1 MNDFFV
7 AEEYQTRLTR
17 ARAAMQQRGLDA
29 LLLTAPTNV
38 EYFSGHRPLVGW
50 DTLTRSSFCLVP
62 AAGDPIL
69 IVHDVWLG
77 GAVADSAWHDVR
89 AFPETTRPP
98 LATLADCFQDR
109 QLLTARVGLELGYEQ
124 RLGLSFH
131 DLQALQAR
139 LPQVSWLDAA
149 PAIWDVRMIKSA
161 AEIDKIRRAC
171 AITDAAFDMVFQSL
185 APGMTEAELASRLQA
200 GIATQGAE
208 FGFMAPCMVPA
219 GYMTMSR
226 VPSRHPLVP
235 GELIF
240 CDLGAIYHG
249 YWSDYGR
256 AAVIGKASDRQRRM
270 WEDVHAVTQAG
281 LAEVRP
287 GHSMSAVVA
296 ACNRTAQRVGLAM
309 NFASGRIGH
318 GLGMQL
324 TEPPHVAGHE
334 TELLRPGMV
343 ITLEPGIVSP
353 QGVYIVEQDIAVTET
368 GAEQLSTGRWE
379 IWEV

>member
-1 MNDFFV
+1 MNDFFS

-17 ARAAMQQRGLDA
+17 AREAMQRRGLDA
-29 LLLTAPTNV
+29 MLLTATTNV

-50 DTLTRSSFCLVP
+50 DTLTRASFCLVP
-62 AAGDPIL
+62 VSGDPIL

-77 GAVADSAWHDVR
+77 GAMADSAWQDVR
-89 AFPETTRPP
+89 AFPETTQPP
-98 LATLADCFQDR
+98 LDALADCFQDR
-109 QLLTARVGLELGYEQ
+109 QLLNARVGLELGYEQ
-124 RLGLSFH
+124 RLGVSFI

-139 LPQVSWLDAA
+139 LAQVTWLDAA

-171 AITDAAFDMVFQSL
+171 AITDTAFDRAFQGLTS
-185 APGMTEAELASRLQA
+185 AVTEAELAARLQA
-200 GIATQGAE
+200 AITAQGAD
-208 FGFMAPCMVPA
+208 FGFMAPCFVPA
-219 GYMTMSR
+219 SFETMSR
-226 VPSRHPLVP
+226 VPSSHTLVP
-235 GELIF
+235 GELIW

-256 AAVIGKASDRQRRM
+256 AAVIGQASAEQRRM
-270 WEDVHAVTQAG
+270 WEGVHAVTQAG

-287 GHSMSAVVA
+287 GNSMSAVVA
-296 ACNRTAQRVGLAM
+296 ACNQAAQRVGLSM

-353 QGVYIVEQDIAVTET
+353 QGVYIVEQDLAVTET

>member
-1 MNDFFV
+1 MNDFFL
-7 AEEYQTRLTR
+7 ADEYQTRLTR

-50 DTLTRSSFCLVP
+50 DTFTRASFCLVP
-62 AAGDPIL
+62 VTGDPIL

-98 LATLADCFQDR
+98 LDTLADCFQER
-109 QLLTARVGLELGYEQ
+109 QLLNARVGLELGYEQ
-124 RLGLSFH
+124 RLGISFH

-139 LPQVSWLDAA
+139 LSNVIWLDAA
-149 PAIWDVRMIKSA
+149 PAIWEVRMLKSL

-171 AITDAAFDMVFQSL
+171 AITDVAYHTSFQALTSD
-185 APGMTEAELASRLQA
+185 MTEAELASRLQA
-200 GIATQGAE
+200 AIAAQGAE

-219 GYMTMSR
+219 SYLTMSR
-226 VPSRHPLVP
+226 VPSGHQLEP
-235 GELIF
+235 GTLIWS
-240 CDLGAIYHG
+240 DLGAIYHG

-256 AAVIGKASDRQRRM
+256 AAVIGKATDQQRRM
-270 WEDVHAVTQAG
+270 WEGVHQVTQAG
-281 LAEVRP
+281 LAAVRP
-287 GHSMSAVVA
+287 GNAMRDVVA
-296 ACNRTAQRVGLAM
+296 ACTRKAQNLGLEM

-324 TEPPHVAGHE
+324 TEPPHVALHE
-334 TELLRPGMV
+334 TELLQPGMV

-353 QGVYIVEQDIAVTET
+353 EGVYIVEQDIAVTDT
-368 GAEQLSTGRWE
+368 GAEQLSTGQWE

>member
-1 MNDFFV
+1 MNDFFS

-17 ARAAMQQRGLDA
+17 ARAAMQRRGLDA
-29 LLLTAPTNV
+29 MLLTATTNV

-50 DTLTRSSFCLVP
+50 DTLTRASFCLVSV
-62 AAGDPIL
+62 AGDPIL

-77 GAVADSAWHDVR
+77 GAVADSAWQGVR

-98 LATLADCFQDR
+98 LDTLADCFQNR
-109 QLLTARVGLELGYEQ
+109 QLLNARVGLELGYEQ
-124 RLGLSFH
+124 RLGMSVH

-139 LPQVSWLDAA
+139 LAQVTWVDAA
-149 PAIWDVRMIKSA
+149 PAIWDVRMFKSA

-171 AITDAAFDMVFQSL
+171 AITDVALNTAFQGLTSQV
-185 APGMTEAELASRLQA
+185 TEAELASRLQA
-200 GIATQGAE
+200 SIAAQGAE
-208 FGFMAPCMVPA
+208 FGFMSPCMVPA
-219 GYMTMSR
+219 SYLTMSR
-226 VPSRHPLVP
+226 VPSSRKLVP
-235 GELIF
+235 GELIW

-256 AAVIGKASDRQRRM
+256 AAVIGKASDQQRRV
-270 WEDVHAVTQAG
+270 WEGVHQVTQAG
-281 LAEVRP
+281 LAAVRP
-287 GHSMSAVVA
+287 GNAMRDVVV
-296 ACNRTAQRVGLAM
+296 ACNRKAQSLGLEM

-334 TELLRPGMV
+334 TELLRAGMV

-353 QGVYIVEQDIAVTET
+353 QGVYIVEQDIAVTDT
-368 GAEQLSTGRWE
+368 GAEQLSTGQWE